1 MIWIIALIIAI
12 TVIIRILFLRSIEEN
27 LIDKQKQCKE
37 LEQKIIDFSSS
48 LSNLE
53 DKKAQLDEAIIRAQ
67 EAYKVEVSRTNEEM
81 AIFRQQKIADQDA
94 FFAQRDKDKQNE
106 LERLFA
112 QRQDEYV
119 KSIIELADETEEKKQ
134 EIRDEYEQVKQEL
147 TNFQNY
153 YSSLL
158 EPVRAISRA
167 KDEVLFQ
174 TIQVSEEERRD
185 IAYLLN
191 EVLPNLQH
199 PDVLRKLI
207 WS

>member
-1 MIWIIALIIAI
+1 MIWLIALIVAI
-12 TVIIRILFLRSIEEN
+12 TVIIRVLFLRSIEEN

-37 LEQKIIDFSSS
+37 LEQKITDVSNN

-53 DKKAQLDEAIIRAQ
+53 DKKAQLDEAIFRAQ
-67 EAYKVEVSRTNEEM
+67 EAYKVEVSHTNEEM
-81 AIFRQQKIADQDA
+81 VNFRQQKIADQDA

-134 EIRDEYEQVKQEL
+134 EIRNEYEQVNKNL
-147 TNFQNY
+147 RSFQNY

-167 KDEVLFQ
+167 NDEVFSKQYKFLKKSVV
-174 TIQVSEEERRD
+174 I
-185 IAYLLN
+185 LL
-191 EVLPNLQH
+191 
-199 PDVLRKLI
+199 I
-207 WS
+207 F